1 MAKSLSLFMRD
12 TEEKI
17 VVIPGVDSIRDE
29 NGDVVDFE
37 VKVLSNKTIRNIQN
51 QYKKKAVAHDKKG
64 NPLVS
69 GGEVVF
75 KSDYDSDRALRHI
88 IAEALVYPN
97 LKDKELQDFY
107 KCYDIADLLLVVF
120 SNPEEYNDVVRRVM
134 IELGMISRADA
145 EDENEKEIDDAKN

>member
-29 NGDVVDFE
+29 NGDVVDLE
-37 VKVLSNKTIRNIQN
+37 VKVLDNKTIRKIQN
-51 QYKKKAVAHDKKG
+51 LYRKKTVAHDKKG

-69 GGEVVF
+69 GGEIVF
-75 KSDYDSDRALRHI
+75 KQENDGDKALRHV

-120 SNPEEYNDVVRRVM
+120 NRPEEYNDVVHRVM
-134 IELGMISRADA
+134 IELGMISRADT
-145 EDENEKEIDDAKN
+145 EDTNEKEIEEAKN